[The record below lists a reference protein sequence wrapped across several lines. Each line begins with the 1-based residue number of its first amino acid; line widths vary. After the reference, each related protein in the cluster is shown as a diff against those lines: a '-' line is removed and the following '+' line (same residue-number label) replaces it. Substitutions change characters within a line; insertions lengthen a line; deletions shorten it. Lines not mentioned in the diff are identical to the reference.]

1 MEKSHLKLPFRLGA
15 TSMVFG
21 DDLLENAGLLVSMVD
36 NIEIILFHTP
46 TLQNIPTTEEIHALK
61 KICEEEDVTF
71 TVHLPASLEVAA
83 PDRERRMKSV
93 QLAREILLRT
103 AELEPM
109 YYILHVPFSPP
120 TLVSTPGLYFEFE
133 DNPGWDEWTNR
144 TLESL
149 EILHN
154 VSGNASKLLVENIN
168 YSTRFLEPFLENGFC
183 ELCLDLGHLILG
195 QEEVMDHLKQYLA
208 ATREIHL
215 HGVDGHEEHLS
226 LSRLPEDRVQEWL
239 RYIHKSSFQG
249 VITLEVFS
257 HQDLE
262 ESLEV
267 VNKSFFNE

>member
-46 TLQNIPTTEEIHALK
+46 TLHNIPTTEEIHALK

-257 HQDLE
+257 PRDLE

-267 VNKSFFNE
+267 VSKSFFNE